1 METEHN
7 LCLILEY
14 AQGMELFDFVQQM
27 HQRLHSKN
35 EKVNEGLIKKIF
47 LQLVL
52 VVKWMHEHN
61 IVHRDLKLE
70 NILIH
75 MDEQHQGEPIL
86 KVTDFGLAR
95 VIDPDSPIL
104 TTRCGS
110 EEYAAPEIVQ
120 SKGYDG
126 RQTDTWALGV
136 ILYALL
142 VGYLPFRYDATKGER
157 VTQMFY
163 RIVRAQVKWPK
174 TWDQHHHIA
183 ITPQAK
189 EVVERILVRQPEQRI
204 HLDDIDGLPWFQQ
217 Q

>member
-1 METEHN
+1 M
-7 LCLILEY
+7 CV
-14 AQGMELFDFVQQM
+14 D
-27 HQRLHSKN
+27 
-35 EKVNEGLIKKIF
+35 
-47 LQLVL
+47 
-52 VVKWMHEHN
+52 
-61 IVHRDLKLE
+61 
-70 NILIH
+70 ILIRR
-75 MDEQHQGEPIL
+75 DDQGGPIL

-126 RQTDTWALGV
+126 RLTDTWALGI

-142 VGYLPFRYDATKGER
+142 VGYLPFRYDAIKGER

-174 TWDQHHHIA
+174 TWDQHPPLA
-183 ITPQAK
+183 ASTQAK
-189 EVVERILVRQPEQRI
+189 QVVERILVRQPDQRI
-204 HLDDIDGLPWFQQ
+204 PLDDIGALPWFQQ
-217 Q
+217 QQH